1 MPGQHR
7 KPARARK
14 IAPLAG
20 SAIAA
25 TAVIALSVTARPG
38 PDTRPAAA
46 AVDAAAEPAAGI
58 GKAAEPTTNA
68 SDAPVP
74 VAGIVRAPEAPAAPA
89 PVAAAAA
96 RPPEPA
102 RYAKRH
108 APPPPPVVLCSTD
121 LAGARPQVAQVGHL
135 IDQTFGVGDIGGAVG
150 RYDGDHGAGLALD
163 FMTSDPARGDAIADF
178 VLANKERFGVT
189 YVIWQQRYNDGSG
202 WSYMEDRGDPTA
214 NHYDHVHVS
223 FDGTADVHVTC

>member
-7 KPARARK
+7 KPARAKK

-38 PDTRPAAA
+38 PD
-46 AVDAAAEPAAGI
+46 AEPAATAVDSPAVPAAGMD
-58 GKAAEPTTNA
+58 KAPRQE
-68 SDAPVP
+68 
-74 VAGIVRAPEAPAAPA
+74 PAAPGA
-89 PVAAAAA
+89 PIAVAAVD
-96 RPPEPA
+96 RPQEPA
-102 RYAKRH
+102 RYAKRL
-108 APPPPPVVLCSTD
+108 APPPPPPIPCSTE
-121 LAGARPQVAQVGHL
+121 LAGAQPQVAEVGNL
-135 IDQTFGVGDIGGAVG
+135 IDQTFGVGDIGGANG

-202 WSYMEDRGDPTA
+202 WSYMEDRGSPTE

-223 FDGTADVHVTC
+223 FDSAADVHVTC